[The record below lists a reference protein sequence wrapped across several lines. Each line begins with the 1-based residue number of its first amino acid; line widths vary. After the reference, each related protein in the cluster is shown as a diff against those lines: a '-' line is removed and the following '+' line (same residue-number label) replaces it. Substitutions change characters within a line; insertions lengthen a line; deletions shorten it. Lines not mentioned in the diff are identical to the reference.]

1 MPHHDKVPNLKLVM
15 NPEGKL
21 HDWTDVPEDE
31 LPELQQIASGGPSAE
46 IAHNVV
52 ENLQTCKGRGICAI
66 YFYDTINIIFTKF
79 KLIQDFILGSVLM
92 HIIYL

>member
-1 MPHHDKVPNLKLVM
+1 M

-52 ENLQTCKGRGICAI
+52 ENLQTCKGRGKSP
-66 YFYDTINIIFTKF
+66 YTIFNTRWGRDIF
-79 KLIQDFILGSVLM
+79 I
-92 HIIYL
+92 

>member
-1 MPHHDKVPNLKLVM
+1 LPHHHDKVPNLKLVM

-46 IAHNVV
+46 IAQNVV
-52 ENLQTCKGRGICAI
+52 ENLQTCKGRGKSSFYIRGLTRPTGPIWPAI
-66 YFYDTINIIFTKF
+66 GVIVARDSLLNR
-79 KLIQDFILGSVLM
+79 
-92 HIIYL
+92 

>member
-1 MPHHDKVPNLKLVM
+1 M

-52 ENLQTCKGRGICAI
+52 ENLQTCKGRGKSSYKI
-66 YFYDTINIIFTKF
+66 
-79 KLIQDFILGSVLM
+79 S
-92 HIIYL
+92 

>member
-1 MPHHDKVPNLKLVM
+1 M

-31 LPELQQIASGGPSAE
+31 LPELQQIAAGGPSVE

-52 ENLQTCKGRGICAI
+52 ENLQTCKGRGSWLRL
-66 YFYDTINIIFTKF
+66 IF
-79 KLIQDFILGSVLM
+79 
-92 HIIYL
+92 